1 MNLEKGLIKDV
12 KIPEYV
18 KIIIYSIFIG
28 VFVGLAAV
36 LFHNAI
42 GYFNKIFFIKTAQ
55 GFFFLG
61 ALAVIIIPALGMII
75 QAIMIYSFPEIAKNK
90 GVPEVIKAVAIKGGF
105 ISFKSTLFHFIAP
118 VICIGSGNTVG
129 PEGPAAQLGG
139 GVASKITQ
147 YLHLSDSQRKV
158 FTAAGAGAAIAAIFN
173 TPLGGIFFAL
183 EVVLLHEIQA
193 STFSALILSS
203 VTASTVSR
211 TILGNDSIFHFSTPS
226 IGTFHIYYLYI
237 ILGIF
242 AGIISIGFI
251 KYSGVVDKLL
261 NKHLIKILPRW
272 VIMLI
277 AGLIMGACGYF
288 YKEIFGVGYEG
299 INLVLSE
306 RLAWQIV
313 LVLLVMKFLLV
324 PMILHSGGFGGT
336 FAPSLFMG
344 ACFGFLFST
353 VLSVFFGLHVDKTAF
368 ILVSMGAFLGGIN
381 SIPIASIL
389 MIFEMTKD
397 YTYILPLML
406 AVIIATI
413 IVQIVFKDSVHLHHL
428 YEIGYRFST
437 NKDTNILNSVMV
449 DEVMNTDVELIP
461 EDLTLMKLFSRL
473 IESPHHTFYT
483 INKQGKLTGTITENE
498 LRPLIAEYEQVRE
511 MLVAGDISRK
521 EVVTVFKTDP
531 LDHVMKLFENYDVDE
546 FPVVRI
552 EEPDKIIG
560 TILKAKVISVFN
572 KEHLKHNLAE
582 GFARELR
589 VVDKKSSTK
598 VADGYA
604 IIERKVK
611 KEFVGKT
618 LSQIRLRNNYGLE
631 VLMIKKQGSIYENK
645 SEVFLPDANY
655 ILTAD
660 DMLVLFGSDENISKC
675 CNWE

>member
-1 MNLEKGLIKDV
+1 MIKAF
-12 KIPEYV
+12 KFPEYV
-18 KIIIYSIFIG
+18 KTIFYSLVIG
-28 VFVGLAAV
+28 IFVGLAAV

-42 GYFNKIFFIKTAQ
+42 GYFNKIFFIQTAS
-55 GFFFLG
+55 GFYFLG
-61 ALAVIIIPALGMII
+61 ALAVIVIPAIGMLI

-105 ISFKSTLFHFIAP
+105 ISFKTTLFHFLAP

-183 EVVLLHEIQA
+183 EIILLHEIQA

-211 TILGNDSIFHFSTPS
+211 TLLGNQSVFHFITPS
-226 IGTFHIYYLYI
+226 IGTFHTFYLYI

-242 AGIISIGFI
+242 AGLISIAFL
-251 KYSGVVDKLL
+251 KYSGVVNKLF
-261 NKHLIKILPRW
+261 NKHLINHIPRW
-272 VIMLI
+272 VLMLT
-277 AGLIMGACGYF
+277 AGLIMGLCGYF

-299 INLVLSE
+299 INKILSE
-306 RLAWQIV
+306 HLAWQIV
-313 LVLLVMKFLLV
+313 LVLLAMKFILV
-324 PMILHSGGFGGT
+324 PVIIHSGGFGGT
-336 FAPSLFMG
+336 FAPALFMG

-353 VLSVFFGLHVDKTAF
+353 VLHVFFGLHVDKTAF

-413 IVQIVFKDSVHLHHL
+413 IVQIVFKDSVHLRHL
-428 YEIGYRFST
+428 YDLGYRFTT
-437 NKDTNILNSVMV
+437 NKDTNILKSIMV
-449 DEVMNTDVELIP
+449 EEVMDKEVELVP
-461 EDLTLMKLFSRL
+461 ENMKLMSLFARL
-473 IESPHHTFYT
+473 IDSPHHVFYT
-483 INKQGKLTGTITENE
+483 INKQSRLTGTITENE
-498 LRPLIAEYEQVRE
+498 YRPLIVDFEQVRD
-511 MLVAGDISRK
+511 MLVAGDIAKK
-521 EVVTVFKTDP
+521 EIVTVFRTDP

-546 FPVVRI
+546 FPVVNI

-582 GFARELR
+582 GFARELK
-589 VVDKKSSTK
+589 VINKKSSTK
-598 VADGYA
+598 VANGYA
-604 IIERKVK
+604 IIEREVK
-611 KEFVGKT
+611 KEFIGKT
-618 LSQIRLRNNYGLE
+618 LAQIRLRNNYGLE
-631 VLMIKKQGSIYENK
+631 VLMIKKQTSVDESENN
-645 SEVFLPDANY
+645 VFLPDANY
-655 ILTAD
+655 ILKKD
-660 DMLVLFGSDENISKC
+660 DLLVLFGSDENIAKC
-675 CNWE
+675 CDWE